1 MNNEKIKFKIDE
13 KSLFCGVYNDYIKGQ
28 TATVSTPLNQNSDE
42 SKWRNDI
49 LSLKESNC
57 RYEGKIPD
65 MLIRQCTLHS
75 KATCEITDLFVFDK
89 LLLDGNELNAG
100 CQYAMYIKKEV
111 DKIKRH
117 GGILRDNIHFGR
129 LKLHY
134 PISLKYKADG
144 FNIDNKKVLEEIMKA
159 NGGFAF
165 VVRGFEYNQNEKT
178 LNIITSLI
186 GTENVLLSTVFRRK
200 KGVGKKLMI
209 DPEKVLNK
217 DYVYIAE
224 EQQDYMIDTSL
235 EKRNKTSK
243 ENGNLGEE
251 KVFELLSKELSTEN
265 ELYHTS
271 KDYPFSPYDIE
282 YIKDGK
288 KQYVEVK
295 STQGEKGIFN
305 MSEGEIKFMEQYKD
319 YYTLYLVT
327 NVKDEFPKITKY
339 VYNEII
345 KMKKSITSIRFY
357 A

>member
-1 MNNEKIKFKIDE
+1 MSNEKIKFKIDE
-13 KSLFCGVYNDYIKGQ
+13 KSLFCGVYNDYQKGQ
-28 TATVSTPLNQNSDE
+28 TATVSTPLNQNSDQ

-49 LSLKESNC
+49 LSLRYTNC
-57 RYEGKIPD
+57 RYEGQIPD

-89 LLLDGNELNAG
+89 LLLDGNELNVD

-111 DKIKRH
+111 DRLKRH
-117 GGILRDNIHFGR
+117 SGVLRDNIHFGR

-144 FNIDNKKVLEEIMKA
+144 FNIDNKKVLDEIMEA

-165 VVRGFEYNQNEKT
+165 VVRGFEYSQNEKT

-186 GTENVLLSTVFRRK
+186 GPENVPLSTVFRRK

-209 DPEKVLNK
+209 DPKKVLER
-217 DYVYIAE
+217 DYIYTQGEQSDYILDAL
-224 EQQDYMIDTSL
+224 L

-243 ENGNLGEE
+243 ENGDLGEE
-251 KVFELLSKELSTEN
+251 KVMEILSKELSDEN

-295 STQGEKGIFN
+295 STQGEKGVFN
-305 MSEGEIKFMEQYKD
+305 MSNGEMKFMEQYKEC
-319 YYTLYLVT
+319 YTLYLVT

-339 VYNEII
+339 VYDEII
-345 KMKKSITSIRFY
+345 KMKQSIQSIRFY

>member
-13 KSLFCGVYNDYIKGQ
+13 KSLFCGVYNDYQKGQ

-49 LSLKESNC
+49 LSLRYSNC
-57 RYEGKIPD
+57 KYQEQIPD

-89 LLLDGNELNAG
+89 LLLDGNVLNTG

-111 DKIKRH
+111 DRIKRH
-117 GGILRDNIHFGR
+117 AGVLRDNIHFGR

-134 PISLKYKADG
+134 PISLKYKTDG
-144 FNIDNKKVLEEIMKA
+144 FNIDNKKVLEEIMEA

-165 VVRGFEYNQNEKT
+165 VVRGFEYNENEKT

-186 GTENVLLSTVFRRK
+186 GPENVPLSTVFRRK
-200 KGVGKKLMI
+200 KGVGKKLII
-209 DPEKVLNK
+209 DPEKVLARDNI
-217 DYVYIAE
+217 YIIG
-224 EQQDYMIDTSL
+224 EQDEYILNSL
-235 EKRNKTSK
+235 FEKRNKTSK
-243 ENGNLGEE
+243 ENGDLGEE
-251 KVFELLSKELSTEN
+251 KVMELLSKELSDEN

-271 KDYPFSPYDIE
+271 EDYPLSPYDIE

-305 MSEGEIKFMEQYKD
+305 MSSGELKFMEQYKD

-327 NVKDEFPKITKY
+327 NVRDEFPKITKY

-345 KMKKSITSIRFY
+345 KMKQSIQSIRFY

>member
-1 MNNEKIKFKIDE
+1 MNNGKIKFKIDE
-13 KSLFCGVYNDYIKGQ
+13 KSLFCGVYNDYQKGQ
-28 TATVSTPLNQNSDE
+28 TATVSTPLNQNSDQT
-42 SKWRNDI
+42 KWRNDI
-49 LSLKESNC
+49 LSLRDTNC
-57 RYEGKIPD
+57 RYEKTIPD

-75 KATCEITDLFVFDK
+75 KATCEITDLFVFDR
-89 LLLDGNELNAG
+89 LLLDGNELKVD

-111 DKIKRH
+111 DRIKKH
-117 GGILRDNIHFGR
+117 SGVLKDNIHFGR

-144 FNIDNKKVLEEIMKA
+144 FNIDNKKILNKIMKA

-165 VVRGFEYNQNEKT
+165 VVRGFEYNINEKT

-186 GTENVLLSTVFRRK
+186 GPENVPLSTVFRRK
-200 KGVGKKLMI
+200 KGVGKKLII
-209 DPEKVLNK
+209 DPEKVLER
-217 DYVYIAE
+217 DYIYIAE
-224 EQQDYMIDTSL
+224 EQEEYILNPSF

-243 ENGNLGEE
+243 ENGDLGEE
-251 KVFELLSKELSTEN
+251 KVMELLSKELSDEN

-271 KDYPFSPYDIE
+271 EDYPLSPYDIE

-305 MSEGEIKFMEQYKD
+305 MSSGELKFMEQYKD

-327 NVKDEFPKITKY
+327 NVRDEFPKIEKY
-339 VYNEII
+339 EYKDIK
-345 KMKKSITSIRFY
+345 KMKKSIQSIRFY